1 MPSPANRAT
10 GAAVDGG
17 ERMGLTGT
25 TEHMTQINKMI
36 ELNDGNRIP
45 QLGLGVWQ
53 LNDQDT
59 YTSCRT
65 AITAGYRHID
75 TAMIYG
81 NEDAVG
87 RAVADAIE
95 AGDVTREDLFITTKL
110 WNSDQE
116 RASQAIDESL
126 RKLGLDYVDLYLM
139 HWPCPDHEKYVG
151 AYEQLVEI
159 QKSGKA
165 KSVGVCNFYQEA
177 LDEII
182 EATGHTPAVN
192 QIEIHPGFSQ
202 TVQRSDNARRGIVT
216 ESWSPLG
223 QGQNLKEPA
232 IANIAA
238 RHNVST
244 AQVIIAWHLKRGDVV
259 IPRSSN
265 PQRVEENF
273 NVWDINLSEAEVEAI
288 NVMDRPDGR
297 IGPDPKEFNAGT
309 PAEKPES

>member
-1 MPSPANRAT
+1 
-10 GAAVDGG
+10 
-17 ERMGLTGT
+17 
-25 TEHMTQINKMI
+25 MTDVNNMI
-36 ELNDGNRIP
+36 ELNDGHSIP

-53 LNDQDT
+53 LSDQDT
-59 YTSCRT
+59 YTSSRA
-65 AITAGYRHID
+65 AISAGYRHID

-81 NEDAVG
+81 NEEAVG
-87 RAVADAIE
+87 RAVADAIQ
-95 AGDVTREDLFITTKL
+95 AGDVKREELFITTKL

-116 RASQAIDESL
+116 RAGEAIDESL

-139 HWPCPDHEKYVG
+139 HWPCPDHGKYVQ

-159 QKSGKA
+159 QGADKA
-165 KSVGVCNFYQEA
+165 KSIGVCNFYESA
-177 LDEII
+177 LDDII
-182 EATGHTPAVN
+182 SATGHTPAVN

-223 QGQNLKEPA
+223 QGKNLKEPT

-238 RHNVST
+238 RHNVSP
-244 AQVIIAWHLKRGDVV
+244 AQVIIAWHLTRGDVV

-273 NVWDINLSEAEVEAI
+273 NVWDIELSEAEIEAI

-297 IGPDPKEFNAGT
+297 VGPDPKEFNVGT
-309 PAEKPES
+309 PAEKTEE